1 MIKITITSIKVDS
14 TFTEDHTDFK
24 VGDQAYYIIREN
36 GKRISPYY
44 RHEPDAVL
52 RAWQM
57 IKEYGLTLVE
67 SW

>member
-24 VGDQAYYIIREN
+24 VGDQAYYIIRES
-36 GKRISPYY
+36 GKRISQYY
-44 RHEPDAVL
+44 RFELNAVL

-57 IKEYGLTLVE
+57 VKEYGLTLVE